1 MHMTDYQKMYTTM
14 FNAVTDAL
22 NALDRLDIG
31 RAKELLMQAQ
41 LKAEGEYLASGGEET

>member
-1 MHMTDYQKMYTTM
+1 MADYQRMYTTM

-31 RAKELLMQAQ
+31 RTKELLTRAQ
-41 LKAEGEYLASGGEET
+41 LKAESEYLASGGEET

>member
-1 MHMTDYQKMYTTM
+1 MADYQKMYTTM
-14 FNAVTDAL
+14 FNAATDAL

-41 LKAEGEYLASGGEET
+41 LRAEGEYLAFREEGT

>member
-1 MHMTDYQKMYTTM
+1 MADYQKMYTTM
-14 FNAVTDAL
+14 FNAATDAL

-41 LKAEGEYLASGGEET
+41 LRGEGEYLAFREEGT

>member
-1 MHMTDYQKMYTTM
+1 MRMEDYQKMYTTM
-14 FNAVTDAL
+14 FNAATDAL

>member
-1 MHMTDYQKMYTTM
+1 MADYQKMYTTM
-14 FNAVTDAL
+14 LNAATDAL

>member
-1 MHMTDYQKMYTTM
+1 MADYQKMYTTM
-14 FNAVTDAL
+14 FNAATDAL

-41 LKAEGEYLASGGEET
+41 LRAVGEYLAFREEGT

>member
-1 MHMTDYQKMYTTM
+1 MADYQKMYTTM
-14 FNAVTDAL
+14 FNAATDAL

-31 RAKELLMQAQ
+31 RTKELLMQAQ